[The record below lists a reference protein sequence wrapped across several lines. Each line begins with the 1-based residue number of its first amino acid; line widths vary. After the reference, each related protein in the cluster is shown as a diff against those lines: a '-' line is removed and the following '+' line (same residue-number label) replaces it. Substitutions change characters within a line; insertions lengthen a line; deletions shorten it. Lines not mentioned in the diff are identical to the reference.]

1 MLYFGENGRPQ
12 VIFYTIINYLG
23 FNEIFLKIN
32 SNTTL
37 PTTTSK
43 DELRL
48 QLEVIDIDTL
58 LVFIKCI

>member
-1 MLYFGENGRPQ
+1 MLCFGENGRPQ
-12 VIFYTIINYLG
+12 VIFYTTINYLE

-37 PTTTSK
+37 PIKTSN

-58 LVFIKCI
+58 LVTKK